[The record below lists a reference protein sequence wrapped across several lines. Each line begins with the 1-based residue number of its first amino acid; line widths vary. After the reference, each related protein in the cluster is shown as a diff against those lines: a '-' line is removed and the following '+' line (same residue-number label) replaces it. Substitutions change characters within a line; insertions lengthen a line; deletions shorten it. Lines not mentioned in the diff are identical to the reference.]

1 MKKLAVI
8 LMVSAVILSLSFAS
22 GASETNSKINVISRE
37 EGSGRCHLPGRSK
50 RCVHFDAEMF
60 PVRYVE

>member
-37 EGSGRCHLPGRSK
+37 EGSGTRGA
-50 RCVHFDAEMF
+50 F
-60 PVRYVE
+60 VELTGVEEKKVSITGF